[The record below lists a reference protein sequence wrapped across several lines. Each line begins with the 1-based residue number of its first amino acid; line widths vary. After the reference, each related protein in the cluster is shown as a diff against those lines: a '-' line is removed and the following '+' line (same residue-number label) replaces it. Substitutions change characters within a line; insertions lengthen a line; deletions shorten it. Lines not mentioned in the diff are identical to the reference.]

1 MKKLNKIV
9 SLALAIVMMF
19 AMCVTSFAAET
30 NEKTNVT
37 VTISNAD
44 DAKIMY
50 GQIVAAD
57 RTATDGWKF
66 VEGVVSD
73 ITIKNLIAYAK
84 GQKEEK
90 EDGILEAGKMTASSD
105 IANAATAF
113 AKYATTEGSTTLTLT
128 KAGMY
133 VITASKEGYNY
144 APMLVYVPADSTKSI
159 ALKAKG
165 SDITIKKD
173 IVNED
178 DKSVDPGDEVE
189 FQAEMVY
196 PFFSKAEINPK
207 YEINDALTNATFKG
221 ESLKVVVGET
231 ELKAGVDYTVN
242 AYADTDKM
250 NIVFNYDAALANQDV
265 VVTYTAIAGEG
276 NVDNKIEAVVGDKK
290 SSDEVEVAEVIATI
304 VKTDEEGTKLEGA
317 KFQLYKA
324 DENGTATIKVNG
336 ADVKVTAIDDVK
348 VTDANGNITWK
359 NLDAQDTYYV
369 EETEAPVGYKLPE
382 NNITEL
388 TGAEETTVDGSKK
401 YTFSNFTENDNTIL
415 NTKLSSLPFTGGIGT
430 TIFTVLGVAIMV
442 VAAGLFF
449 ATRKKNAR

>member
-44 DAKIMY
+44 GAEIMY

-66 VEGVVSD
+66 VEGVVAD
-73 ITIKNLIAYAK
+73 ITIKNLIAYAEA
-84 GQKEEK
+84 QN

-105 IANAATAF
+105 IANAATTF
-113 AKYATTEGSTTLTLT
+113 AKYATEKGSTTLTLT

-133 VITASKEGYNY
+133 VITASKEGFNY
-144 APMLVYVPADSTKSI
+144 APMLVYVPADSTKTI

-196 PFFSKAEINPK
+196 PFFSKSEINPK
-207 YEINDALTNATFKG
+207 YEINDVLTNATFKG
-221 ESLKVVVGET
+221 ESLRVVVGET
-231 ELKAGVDYTVN
+231 ELKAGVDYTVD

-250 NIVFNYDAALANQDV
+250 NIVFKYDAALANQAV
-265 VVTYTAIAGEG
+265 VVTYTAISGEG
-276 NVDNKIEAVVGDKK
+276 NVDNKIEAVVGDQK
-290 SSDEVEVAEVIATI
+290 SSDEVEVAEVTATI

-324 DENGTATIKVNG
+324 DENGTATISVNG

-348 VTDANGNITWK
+348 VTDANGNITWE

-388 TGAEETTVDGSKK
+388 KGAEETTVDGTKK